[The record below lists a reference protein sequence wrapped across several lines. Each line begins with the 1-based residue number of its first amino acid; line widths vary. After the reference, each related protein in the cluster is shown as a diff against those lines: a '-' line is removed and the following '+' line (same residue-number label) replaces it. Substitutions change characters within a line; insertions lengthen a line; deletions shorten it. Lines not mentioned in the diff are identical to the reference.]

1 MLSDLVSTAVI
12 ARLKASVS
20 DEVVRQELIEL
31 FLPECRLLFM
41 QIAGRAEAEPAT
53 RSLRGPLNEACL
65 RLFELDPSVLDVRPQ
80 LLGIVAAAFRRLML
94 RHLPANGVTDSNGV
108 DIVRICDELTHLH
121 KIKPRHALIFELVAL
136 LQLTVLEV
144 ADLLGEPEPS
154 VARSRRTAQAWIYSR
169 ISTHADTAMTPIDA
183 EPRTH
188 PA

>member
-31 FLPECRLLFM
+31 FLPECRLLFL
-41 QIAGRAEAEPAT
+41 QIAARAEPAT

-65 RLFELDPSVLDVRPQ
+65 RLFELDPLVTDVRPQ
-80 LLGIVAAAFRRLML
+80 LLGIVAAAFRRLMS
-94 RHLPANGVTDSNGV
+94 RHLPANSVTDSNGV
-108 DIVRICDELTHLH
+108 DLVRICDELTHLH
-121 KIKPRHALIFELVAL
+121 RIKPRHALIFELVAL

-169 ISTHADTAMTPIDA
+169 ISTHADTVMTPIDA